1 MDYVASMEP
10 PSSSA
15 GALKS
20 TSSHNPRLRGQ
31 VTLFMSCNL
40 ETSQRRPPLWAA
52 RHQTMHQNIKSI
64 HPHCIPVFWDER
76 WGKYKCLPH
85 HAPQIYIIA
94 NSDTPSISCSLEIL
108 KVTYSHCFF
117 FFIRP
122 TVQKWSL
129 LSYIKKERKIIVS
142 ALLNWHPRKKL
153 CSNNKKKKLQH
164 VTSYSI

>member
-31 VTLFMSCNL
+31 VTLFMSSNG
-40 ETSQRRPPLWAA
+40 ETSQRPPPLWAA

-76 WGKYKCLPH
+76 WGKCKCPPRP
-85 HAPQIYIIA
+85 APQIYIFSSPMA
-94 NSDTPSISCSLEIL
+94 SGDAPSTSKQWKSEKVAWLLFGDLTRLWNERVKTAYCSLWDCNSGITIAYPL
-108 KVTYSHCFF
+108 HTYG
-117 FFIRP
+117 RY
-122 TVQKWSL
+122 K
-129 LSYIKKERKIIVS
+129 
-142 ALLNWHPRKKL
+142 
-153 CSNNKKKKLQH
+153 CSEPC
-164 VTSYSI
+164 YP